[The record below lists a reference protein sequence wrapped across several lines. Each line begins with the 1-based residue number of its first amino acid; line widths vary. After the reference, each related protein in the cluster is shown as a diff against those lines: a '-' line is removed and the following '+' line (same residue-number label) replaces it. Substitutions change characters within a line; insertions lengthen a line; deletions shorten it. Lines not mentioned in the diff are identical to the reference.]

1 MRTEIK
7 TFGDFTLYKEEFTNT
22 NEIKCEDLIVKSA
35 GKAEK
40 HVIEIRLN
48 GSLYLDPNDKT
59 RGKYKYSSVY
69 VSHGMR
75 CVIDSLSETKE
86 YIDTLT
92 EALNVAFE
100 VEKYCILN
108 GLWTK

>member
-7 TFGDFTLYKEEFTNT
+7 TFGDFTLYKEEFTNI
-22 NEIKCEDLIVKSA
+22 NEVKCEDLIVISA

-59 RGKYKYSSVY
+59 RGKYKFSSVY

-75 CVIDSLSETKE
+75 GKSDTLTETKE
-86 YIDTLT
+86 YIDALT
-92 EALNVAFE
+92 AALDAAFE
-100 VEKYCILN
+100 IQKYCILN
-108 GLWTK
+108 DWWKE